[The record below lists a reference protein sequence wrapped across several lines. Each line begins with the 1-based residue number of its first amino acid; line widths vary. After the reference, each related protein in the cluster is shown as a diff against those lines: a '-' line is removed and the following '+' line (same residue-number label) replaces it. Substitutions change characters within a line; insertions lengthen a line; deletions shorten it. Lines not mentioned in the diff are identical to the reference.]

1 MPEHPRG
8 PWRNVAVH
16 PFTVTPRWARGR
28 ERERDRRNRE
38 RGNTA
43 RCQQGLAVSE
53 ARSDTHSASYK
64 HTERLGI
71 RRCGLQNWPCTG
83 FAKHLRDFPA
93 SRKHSNSL
101 ERIVKPRTVSRLF
114 SAKGSSRASVW
125 ASSLVHP
132 SHLQPND
139 CIPKAKSALVNCF
152 SIAIRKQNGLIPKQI
167 QMTYGDWMVFILS
180 QVNTCI
186 NATHARNDSNR
197 LPVR

>member
-1 MPEHPRG
+1 MELTCRSTHADHGETSQSTRSLSHLG
-8 PWRNVAVH
+8 GHEA
-16 PFTVTPRWARGR
+16 

-114 SAKGSSRASVW
+114 QLKGLHEHRFGHQALFIPPTCNQTTAYQRSSR
-125 ASSLVHP
+125 
-132 SHLQPND
+132 
-139 CIPKAKSALVNCF
+139 
-152 SIAIRKQNGLIPKQI
+152 
-167 QMTYGDWMVFILS
+167 LS
-180 QVNTCI
+180 
-186 NATHARNDSNR
+186 
-197 LPVR
+197 